1 MTTINLNID
10 SLEVGE
16 YELDVTTVY
25 AGDLTLLVSHEI
37 DINREGVYD
46 WCYVNGD
53 DREVLIAVDYE
64 ATVNITNIAVTDE
77 HGQMISVNETLPLD
91 VLSHIKALIAEV
103 AEQQAEQ
110 DDDEAQADED
120 DGNYS
125 EDWDDDCYE

>member
-10 SLEVGE
+10 SLEIGE

-77 HGQMISVNETLPLD
+77 DGQMISVNETLPLD

-110 DDDEAQADED
+110 DDDEVRENEHD
-120 DGNYS
+120 S
-125 EDWDDDCYE
+125 DWSDWEDDCYE

>member
-10 SLEVGE
+10 SLEIGE

-25 AGDLTLLVSHEI
+25 AGYLTLHVSHEI

-77 HGQMISVNETLPLD
+77 HGQMISVNETLPSE
-91 VLSHIKALIAEV
+91 VLSHIRALIAEV

-110 DDDEAQADED
+110 DDEEARENDLE
-120 DGNYS
+120 
-125 EDWDDDCYE
+125 DDCYE